1 MVVGTVGVDEAI
13 KCIDIR
19 CYSIIHDLIISS
31 NVRFCPTGPSCSNAG

>member
-1 MVVGTVGVDEAI
+1 MGTVGVDETI
-13 KCIDIR
+13 KCIEIIR